1 MIYLIRSNGKITKK
15 QGDVVNND
23 FYCKVVSMTATGSS
37 KGTANH
43 SHDSFQIL
51 QKLLMI
57 ALIGQIVDK
66 WLVVMHWFLLELVD
80 GTYDFNSDKKTS
92 PVIVLTILFW
102 VLLVLRFSGRKLRNI
117 FFGQTKFLNQIDQVD
132 NFP

>member
-1 MIYLIRSNGKITKK
+1 
-15 QGDVVNND
+15 
-23 FYCKVVSMTATGSS
+23 MTATGSS

-43 SHDSFQIL
+43 SHDSLQIF
-51 QKLLMI
+51 QKLLM
-57 ALIGQIVDK
+57 IGQIVDK
-66 WLVVMHWFLLELVD
+66 WLVVMRWFLLELVD

-117 FFGQTKFLNQIDQVD
+117 FFGQTKFLNQVD